1 MRSWF
6 DKSTTCTKRKT
17 PRLVSGGGQMQTKQ
31 PLLAD
36 TTKEVKKF
44 LFMLVI
50 VTTKAKQKLLP
61 VSAIDNA
68 K

>member
-1 MRSWF
+1 
-6 DKSTTCTKRKT
+6 
-17 PRLVSGGGQMQTKQ
+17 MQTKQ

-36 TTKEVKKF
+36 MTKEVKKF